1 MSNLFHNHL
10 VFSYPFILC
19 EFSSCDLSEEDGYY
33 EDLYPDPVDLK
44 SDDSSV
50 DLSMASSE
58 SEVGNLSSSF

>member
-1 MSNLFHNHL
+1 M
-10 VFSYPFILC
+10 LC
-19 EFSSCDLSEEDGYY
+19 EFSPCDLPDDDGYY

-58 SEVGNLSSSF
+58 SEVGNLSSF